1 MKHQL
6 VGYGLIS
13 SRGLLTR
20 CLTHRKLFKKYDT
33 EVSYIQRFLN
43 FASVSYILLYNLLS
57 ITCNTSFKIV
67 ISTATFNSVELGSF
81 ASIQNSNPNSI
92 FPLKNKNMMY
102 MFMYHRIWSIQ
113 DQNITVFLP
122 VFSSLVISPVYVAI
136 FFAIPPSMIWSEPE
150 VETKIFID
158 DVELEDCIVSLE
170 TSGNYSYPYI

>member
-1 MKHQL
+1 
-6 VGYGLIS
+6 
-13 SRGLLTR
+13 
-20 CLTHRKLFKKYDT
+20 
-33 EVSYIQRFLN
+33 
-43 FASVSYILLYNLLS
+43 
-57 ITCNTSFKIV
+57 
-67 ISTATFNSVELGSF
+67 
-81 ASIQNSNPNSI
+81 
-92 FPLKNKNMMY
+92 

-113 DQNITVFLP
+113 DKNIAVFLP